1 MTLFEQWVAF
11 ATHVRKE
18 ATRILRIWP
27 QTLFPPLMQAGLY
40 YFVFGTLLDRDF
52 GLIEGQSYRA
62 FMLSGLAMQG
72 LISGSYAN
80 VCFSVYGQRFQR
92 SIEELLVS
100 PMSTHSFIWGFLL
113 GGLFRGYVIALLTV
127 GFGLALHHPAHVYSW
142 SALLLLSFLGS
153 LPLALAG
160 FLNGLYARS
169 FDQTSLVPTFILFP
183 MTFLGGVFYTIDSID
198 PNYRWIVEYN
208 PFYAITCGFRYAILG
223 FAMPSYVSM
232 LSLLGGLSLVL
243 YLAVWICVRRG
254 YGLRN

>member
-1 MTLFEQWVAF
+1 MTLVEQWIAF
-11 ATHVRKE
+11 ATHVQKE

-27 QTLFPPLMQAGLY
+27 QTLFPPLLQAGLY

-52 GLIEGQSYRA
+52 GQIEGHSFRA

-100 PMSTHSFIWGFLL
+100 PISTHGFIWGFLL
-113 GGLFRGYVIALLTV
+113 GGLFRGYIIALLTV
-127 GFGLALHHPAHVYSW
+127 FFGLALQQPAHVHNW
-142 SALLLLSFLGS
+142 TALLSLSFLGS

-183 MTFLGGVFYTIDSID
+183 LTFLGGVFYTIDSID
-198 PNYRWIVEYN
+198 PSYRWIVEYN
-208 PFYAITCGFRYAILG
+208 PFYAITCGFRHAILG
-223 FAMPSYVSM
+223 SAMPSYLSM
-232 LSLLGGLSLVL
+232 LGLLGTLSAAL
-243 YLAVWICVRRG
+243 YIAVWTSVRRG
-254 YGLRN
+254 YGLRS